1 MQKYSLMTADEA
13 VKVVK
18 SFDRIYVQAGAS
30 TPTIL
35 TDALAKRASELRG
48 VEVSHIITGGNAAY
62 ADPKLA
68 DSFYVNSF
76 FLAPNVRH
84 IIDAGNGS
92 YTPIFLGELPKLF
105 YDKIVPI
112 DGVFISITPPDENG
126 YCSLGVSG
134 EACLAAMEHAKY
146 IIAQVNE
153 YTPRTYGD
161 TMIHISKIT
170 HFVEH
175 NTPLY
180 GFEPSNEVSDVED
193 KIATNV
199 AQLIEDEATLQV
211 GIGSVPDAVLKKLT
225 HLKNL
230 GIHTE
235 LLTDGLVELAKKGLV
250 TGEKKGTDIGKIVCT
265 FAYGSQKMYDFM
277 NNNSI
282 VEVRGSDYTNNPF
295 VIAKNPKMVSINSAI
310 EVDITGQVCAD
321 SIGTRMFSGCGG
333 QVDFVRGAVQ
343 SKGGI
348 SVIALSSTTKAG
360 ESRIV
365 PVLKQGAGVVT
376 SRFQVQY
383 VATEYGIVNL
393 QGKNLQQRQKELIEL
408 AHPNHRETIDKAFF
422 EIRQKDK

>member
-1 MQKYSLMTADEA
+1 MNEYKWWQNTA
-13 VKVVK
+13 VYQIYPK
-18 SFDRIYVQAGAS
+18 SFNDTTGTGQGDIKG
-30 TPTIL
+30 
-35 TDALAKRASELRG
+35 
-48 VEVSHIITGGNAAY
+48 ITE
-62 ADPKLA
+62 KL
-68 DSFYVNSF
+68 DY
-76 FLAPNVRH
+76 
-84 IIDAGNGS
+84 
-92 YTPIFLGELPKLF
+92 
-105 YDKIVPI
+105 
-112 DGVFISITPPDENG
+112 
-126 YCSLGVSG
+126 
-134 EACLAAMEHAKY
+134 
-146 IIAQVNE
+146 
-153 YTPRTYGD
+153 
-161 TMIHISKIT
+161 
-170 HFVEH
+170 
-175 NTPLY
+175 
-180 GFEPSNEVSDVED
+180 
-193 KIATNV
+193 
-199 AQLIEDEATLQV
+199 
-211 GIGSVPDAVLKKLT
+211 
-225 HLKNL
+225 LKNL

-393 QGKNLQQRQKELIEL
+393 QGKNLQQRQKALIEL